1 MLEAKEDHKDQQ
13 EKPGNGIKNKN
24 EGDNSDDD
32 HGDFPAVPSKK
43 SIRDVASVQLSDRE
57 KIEGGHK
64 ESDPSG
70 IGNRMK
76 NDLVMARNISD
87 EEILNE

>member
-1 MLEAKEDHKDQQ
+1 MLETKEDHKDQQ

-24 EGDNSDDD
+24 EGNHSNND
-32 HGDFPAVPSKK
+32 HGDFPAVPPKK

-57 KIEGGHK
+57 KIESGHK

-70 IGNRMK
+70 ISNRMQ
-76 NDLVMARNISD
+76 NDLMMARNISD